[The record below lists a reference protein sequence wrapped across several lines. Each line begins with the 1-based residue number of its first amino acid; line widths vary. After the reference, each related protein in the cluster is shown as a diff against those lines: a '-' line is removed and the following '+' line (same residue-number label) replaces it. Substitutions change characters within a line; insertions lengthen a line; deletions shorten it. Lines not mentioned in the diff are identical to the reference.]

1 MSELY
6 LEFTQRELTMEDMEG
21 KKEEI
26 KEIMVTTKRDEQV
39 NSVNVYINYMYV
51 SINLN
56 PTYSF

>member
-6 LEFTQRELTMEDMEG
+6 LELTQRESTMEGMEE

-39 NSVNVYINYMYV
+39 NSVNVYINY
-51 SINLN
+51 
-56 PTYSF
+56 T

>member
-6 LEFTQRELTMEDMEG
+6 LELTQRELTMEDMEG

-39 NSVNVYINYMYV
+39 NSVNVYINYM
-51 SINLN
+51 
-56 PTYSF
+56 